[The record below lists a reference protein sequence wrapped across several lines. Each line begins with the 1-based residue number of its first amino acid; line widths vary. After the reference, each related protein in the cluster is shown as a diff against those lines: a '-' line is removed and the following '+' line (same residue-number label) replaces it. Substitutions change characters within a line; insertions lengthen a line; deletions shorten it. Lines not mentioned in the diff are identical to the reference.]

1 MARRRGLQWV
11 VIFAAIL
18 ASPAG
23 AAERELET
31 GPAPSSAREI
41 KTPIERMTSEP
52 PPQRPP
58 LVPWLSKPLEKLP
71 PFFADTQLEARFR
84 TYYLRHDRTNGVL
97 SEAWA
102 MGGSIYYRSGWL
114 ADLFA
119 VELEGFTS
127 QPIVAP
133 SDRDGT
139 RLLAPGQK
147 GYSVL
152 GIANGIF
159 RYKGLVLTGGRQYL
173 DLPYV
178 NRDDNRMTPNTFEA
192 IALEKPE
199 GKINFVAGYAW
210 TIKRQNAD
218 EFVSFG
224 EAVGT
229 DVDRGLGYGGVVWD
243 PNENFHLGVFCGLVP
258 DVSGRAYTELGG
270 VLDLADGWEAR
281 IDGQFNYKFENG
293 DDLLG
298 DELDDTW
305 NLGIR
310 ASVSH
315 ADIVLRLG
323 LGVAGPNAR
332 DRADYGVSA
341 LYVSLMQR
349 TFNRPD
355 EKTLLASASYDFAG
369 MGVEGL
375 SVIVNVAAGFDGKV
389 DGVRT
394 DAQEVDVTIDYR
406 LTHGW
411 LESFWL
417 RVRGSWLNH
426 ELATSDGN
434 EIRVILRYDF
444 PAI

>member
-23 AAERELET
+23 AAERELNA
-31 GPAPSSAREI
+31 GPAPSSAHEI
-41 KTPIERMTSEP
+41 KTPIEQMTLEP

-84 TYYLRHDRTNGVL
+84 TYYLRQDRTNEVL

-119 VELEGFTS
+119 AELEGFTS

-133 SDRDGT
+133 EDRDGT
-139 RLLAPGQK
+139 KLLAPGQK
-147 GYSVL
+147 GYGVL
-152 GIANGIF
+152 GIANGSF

-192 IALEKPE
+192 ITLEKPE
-199 GKINFVAGYAW
+199 GKINFIGGYAW
-210 TIKRQNAD
+210 TIKQRNAD
-218 EFVSFG
+218 EFVSF
-224 EAVGT
+224 AKDVGA
-229 DVDRGLGYGGVVWD
+229 DANRGFAYGGLLWD
-243 PNENFHLGVFCGLVP
+243 PSEDFHLGFFSGVVP
-258 DVSGRAYTELGG
+258 DVSGRTYVELGG
-270 VLDLADGWEAR
+270 VRDLADGWEAR
-281 IDGQFNYKFENG
+281 LDGQFNYKYEVG
-293 DDLLG
+293 DELLG

-315 ADIVLRLG
+315 ANAILALG
-323 LGVAGPNAR
+323 FGIAGPHGR
-332 DRADYGVSA
+332 DRDDYGMSP
-341 LYVSLMQR
+341 LYVNLMQR
-349 TFNRPD
+349 TFNRSD
-355 EKTLLASASYDFAG
+355 EKALLVSASYDFADVG
-369 MGVEGL
+369 IQGL
-375 SVIVNVAAGFDGKV
+375 AAAVTFAAGFDGKV
-389 DGVRT
+389 DGGRS
-394 DAQEVDVTIDYR
+394 DAQEFDATIDYR
-406 LTHGW
+406 LMHGW
-411 LESFWL
+411 LESLWL
-417 RVRGSWLNH
+417 RVRGSWLND
-426 ELATSDGN
+426 ELAENDGT
-434 EIRVILRYDF
+434 EIRVILRYDL
-444 PAI
+444 PVI